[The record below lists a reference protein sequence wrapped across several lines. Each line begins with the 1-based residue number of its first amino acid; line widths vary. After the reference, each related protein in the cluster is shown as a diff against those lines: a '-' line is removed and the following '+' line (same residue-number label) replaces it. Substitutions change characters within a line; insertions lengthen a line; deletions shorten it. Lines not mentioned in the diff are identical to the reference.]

1 LEEDVM
7 RHIVSKKIASMAPS
21 ATEETDNE
29 VKRLLREGAAD
40 MISLGVGEPCF
51 DTPDNIKNAAC
62 KALAAG
68 KTKYEPT
75 AGDYSLRE
83 AICAKLKKEN
93 RVEATVHDV
102 MVTPGAKYAIYLAFQ
117 AMLEAGDR
125 VLLLDPAWV
134 TYEPA
139 AQMAGADVVR
149 LASSPKDGFQ
159 PDLKRIREALD
170 RSVKI
175 VVVNSPCNPTGTVL
189 ETDAIREITRMAR
202 DRGAYVLSDEIYEHL
217 AYASAPY
224 SPASEFDNVITVNGF
239 SKSYAM
245 TGWRLGYV
253 AAPRE
258 ILEGMLKITQHST
271 SCVTAF
277 AQSGALEAL
286 TSDESARA
294 ARAMV
299 DGYAKRRSLMMELI
313 RASEYFHC
321 EPEPRGA
328 FYCFPSY
335 RDPETSVELSK
346 AILAETHVATVPGV
360 AFGACGEGHLR
371 LSYATSE
378 EGIREAFARMEA
390 FFRGRAG

>member
-1 LEEDVM
+1 M
-7 RHIVSKKIASMAPS
+7 RHSLSTKIANMAPS

-29 VKRLLREGAAD
+29 VKRLLRAGAKD

-51 DTPDNIKNAAC
+51 DTPENIKNAAC
-62 KALAAG
+62 EALAAG

-75 AGDYSLRE
+75 AGDFALRE

-93 RVEATVHDV
+93 GVDVTVQDV
-102 MVTPGAKYAIYLAFQ
+102 MVTPGAKYSIYLTFQ

-134 TYEPA
+134 SYEPA

-149 LASSPKDGFQ
+149 LASSSETGFQ
-159 PDLKRIREALD
+159 PDLDQIERALD

-175 VVVNSPCNPTGTVL
+175 VVVNSPCNPTGTVYAA
-189 ETDAIREITRMAR
+189 EDIRKIVRMAK
-202 DRGAYVLSDEIYEHL
+202 DRGAYVLSDEIYELL
-217 AYASAPY
+217 AYDSEPY

-258 ILEGMLKITQHST
+258 ILKGMLKITQHST

-277 AQSGALEAL
+277 AQAGALEAL
-286 TSDESARA
+286 TSRVSADA
-294 ARAMV
+294 AKAMV
-299 DGYAKRRSLMMELI
+299 EGYAARRSLMMELI
-313 RASEYFHC
+313 RASDYFRC
-321 EPEPRGA
+321 DPEPRGA

-335 RDPETSVELSK
+335 RDPESSVGLSK

-371 LSYATSE
+371 LSYATTE
-378 EGIREAFARMEA
+378 DGIREAFARMEG
-390 FFRGRAG
+390 FFRKRNA